1 VATWVIPALG
11 GHAEPRVVFEETT
24 SKSADAVP
32 MALREGRTEESCRLE
47 RIAEVLLADW
57 HGSGFL
63 RGAPGGG

>member
-1 VATWVIPALG
+1 LVIPAFG
-11 GHAEPRVVFEETT
+11 GHAEPRLDFEEAT

-32 MALREGRTEESCRLE
+32 IARREGGTEETGRLE

-63 RGAPGGG
+63 RGAPSGG